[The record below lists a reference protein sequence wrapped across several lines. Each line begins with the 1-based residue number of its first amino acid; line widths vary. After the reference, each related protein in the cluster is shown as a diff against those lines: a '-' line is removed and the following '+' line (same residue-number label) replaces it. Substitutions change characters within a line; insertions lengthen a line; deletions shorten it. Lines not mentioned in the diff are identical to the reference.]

1 VKHRI
6 LWALAAAVL
15 AGNVSAQNLA
25 SKGDPAKGKLIV
37 QQVCAAC
44 HGIDG
49 NSVASA
55 NPSLAGQHPA
65 YIVAQLKAFKSGA
78 RQNPVMLGM
87 ASTLSPAD
95 MLNVAA
101 YFGTQKAKDH
111 EAADKTQ
118 LELGRKLYRGGNPV
132 THVPACMACHGP
144 NGAGIPDQFPRL
156 GGQQSAYVL
165 KQLTDMKA
173 GTVRKNQTMM
183 DIANRLSDAEMKA
196 VAEYISGLR

>member
-1 VKHRI
+1 MKHKM
-6 LWALAAAVL
+6 LLALAAATL
-15 AGNVSAQNLA
+15 AGSVSAQGQAN
-25 SKGDPAKGKLIV
+25 KGDAAKGKLIV

-49 NSVASA
+49 NSVASS
-55 NPSLAGQHPA
+55 NPTLAGQHPA
-65 YIVAQLKAFKSGA
+65 YIVTQLKAFKSGA
-78 RQNPVMLGM
+78 RQNPIMLGM
-87 ASTLSPAD
+87 ASTLSDND

-101 YFGTQKAKDH
+101 YFGAQVPKEH

-118 LELGRKLYRGGNPV
+118 LEAGRKLYRGGNPV

-144 NGAGIPDQFPRL
+144 TGAGIPDQFPRF
-156 GGQQSAYVL
+156 GSQQSAYLL
-165 KQLTDMKA
+165 KQLTDFKA
-173 GTVRKNQTMM
+173 GTVRKNQTMF